1 VALQG
6 TIDAFPLTDVL
17 QLLSSSARSGHL
29 HLEGDR
35 GRASLSIEAGAVV
48 GGLGGRAGSSS
59 AALMVMDMLRFTE
72 GSFVFDAPDVAEA
85 ERMVPVEPVELA
97 DCVEQAAAL
106 LEQWQQIEAVVPSA
120 AHRLALAEVLDDD
133 SVVITGTEWPFLVA
147 AGRGPT
153 VEEVGSQFGLDEFEC
168 ASAIAALVGRSLL
181 TVVEPAAVDLDVRDL
196 ELESPPSP
204 TSAEDEPET
213 AFPDRFPIDDLVTA
227 DAAEPDAWSIEVPGA
242 PSFAAAQ
249 TFEPLG
255 GHDEV
260 ADGFAGLNGDLNAGL
275 NDRLNDRTAEAWD
288 EVVAAAGPARTEDTW
303 AEPVV
308 EPARALPADEPADEV
323 LKQMSRLSPKAA
335 EAIAA
340 ALGTAPAAPL
350 PPADGP
356 AGRDNEGPIT
366 YMGSF

>member
-1 VALQG
+1 MALQG

-17 QLLSSSARSGHL
+17 QLLSSSARSGQL

-72 GSFVFDAPDVAEA
+72 GSFVFDAPDFAEA
-85 ERMVPVEPVELA
+85 ERMVPVEPVELG

-106 LEQWQQIEAVVPSA
+106 LEQWQQIEAVVPSS
-120 AHRLALAEVLDDD
+120 AHRLALAEELADD
-133 SVVITGTEWPFLVA
+133 SIVITATEWPFLVA

-153 VEEVGSQFGLDEFEC
+153 VEEIGSRFGLDEFEC

-181 TVVEPAAVDLDVRDL
+181 TVLGPAAVDVGVWDV
-196 ELESPPSP
+196 ETTSPPV
-204 TSAEDEPET
+204 TALAEEPET
-213 AFPDRFPIDDLVTA
+213 AFPDRFPIDDLVAVDTI
-227 DAAEPDAWSIEVPGA
+227 DTAEPDEWSIEVPGA

-255 GHDEV
+255 RHDEV
-260 ADGFAGLNGDLNAGL
+260 ADGSAGLSDGL
-275 NDRLNDRTAEAWD
+275 NERTAEAWD
-288 EVVAAAGPARTEDTW
+288 EVVAATGAGRAGDTW
-303 AEPVV
+303 VESMVEPV
-308 EPARALPADEPADEV
+308 RALPADEPADEV
-323 LKQMSRLSPKAA
+323 LRQMSRLSPKAA

-340 ALGTAPAAPL
+340 ALGTAPVA
-350 PPADGP
+350 PADGP

-366 YMGSF
+366 YVGSF

>member
-1 VALQG
+1 MALQG

-35 GRASLSIEAGAVV
+35 GRASLSIEGGAVV

-106 LEQWQQIEAVVPSA
+106 LEQWQQIEAVVPSS
-120 AHRLALAEVLDDD
+120 AHRLALAEVLADD
-133 SVVITGTEWPFLVA
+133 SVVITSAEWPFLVA

-168 ASAIAALVGRSLL
+168 AASIAALVGRSLL
-181 TVVEPAAVDLDVRDL
+181 MVVEPAAADRVVS
-196 ELESPPSP
+196 EVEPVAPPATASV
-204 TSAEDEPET
+204 EEEPEA
-213 AFPDRFPIDDLVTA
+213 AFPDRFPIDDLVTD

-260 ADGFAGLNGDLNAGL
+260 ADGFAGLSAGL
-275 NDRLNDRTAEAWD
+275 NDGLNERTAEAWD
-288 EVVAAAGPARTEDTW
+288 EVVAAASPARAEDSW

-323 LKQMSRLSPKAA
+323 LRQMSRLSPKAA

-350 PPADGP
+350 PPADSP

>member
-1 VALQG
+1 MALQG

-106 LEQWQQIEAVVPSA
+106 LEQWQQIEAVVPSS
-120 AHRLALAEVLDDD
+120 AHRLALAEVLAED
-133 SVVITGTEWPFLVA
+133 SVVITATEWPFLVA

-181 TVVEPAAVDLDVRDL
+181 TVVEPATVDLGVGDL
-196 ELESPPSP
+196 EPAAPPAPVS
-204 TSAEDEPET
+204 EEEPET

-227 DAAEPDAWSIEVPGA
+227 DTAEPDAWSIEVPGA

-260 ADGFAGLNGDLNAGL
+260 ADGFAGLPDGL
-275 NDRLNDRTAEAWD
+275 NERTAEAWD
-288 EVVAAAGPARTEDTW
+288 EVVAAAGPARAEDTW
-303 AEPVV
+303 AEPEV

-323 LKQMSRLSPKAA
+323 LRQMSRLSPKAA

-340 ALGTAPAAPL
+340 ALGTAPAAPV

>member
-1 VALQG
+1 MALQG

-48 GGLGGRAGSSS
+48 GGLGVRAGSSS

-97 DCVEQAAAL
+97 DCVEQAASL
-106 LEQWQQIEAVVPSA
+106 LEQWQQIEAVVPSS
-120 AHRLALAEVLDDD
+120 AHRLALAEVLADD

-153 VEEVGSQFGLDEFEC
+153 VEEVGSQLGLDEFEC

-181 TVVEPAAVDLDVRDL
+181 TVVEPAAVDLGVGDL
-196 ELESPPSP
+196 EPASPPAPVS
-204 TSAEDEPET
+204 SQEPET
-213 AFPDRFPIDDLVTA
+213 VFPDRFPIDDLVGA
-227 DAAEPDAWSIEVPGA
+227 DTAEPDAWSIEVPGA
-242 PSFAAAQ
+242 PRFAAAQ
-249 TFEPLG
+249 TFESLG
-255 GHDEV
+255 GRDEV
-260 ADGFAGLNGDLNAGL
+260 ADGFAGLDE
-275 NDRLNDRTAEAWD
+275 RTAEAWE
-288 EVVAAAGPARTEDTW
+288 EVVTGSVPAR
-303 AEPVV
+303 AEEAWV
-308 EPARALPADEPADEV
+308 EPAVEPDPTLPADEPADEV
-323 LKQMSRLSPKAA
+323 LRQMSRLSPKAA

-340 ALGTAPAAPL
+340 ALGTTPAAPV
-350 PPADGP
+350 PTAEGHG
-356 AGRDNEGPIT
+356 GRDSEGPIT